1 MPVAGKYQ
9 SEAEKAVV
17 PHDGRLSA
25 SDYEALHTGQY
36 PGQHAGQ
43 HPRPTVK
50 PSEAARILIKAGPRV
65 GTVQEESRLPP
76 ADRCVTAVS
85 QKGEQ

>member
-1 MPVAGKYQ
+1 MPAAGTYQ
-9 SEAEKAVV
+9 SKAEKAVV

-25 SDYEALHTGQY
+25 SDYEALCTGQD
-36 PGQHAGQ
+36 PRQ

-50 PSEAARILIKAGPRV
+50 PSEAARVFIKAGPRIAS
-65 GTVQEESRLPP
+65 VQEESRLSP
-76 ADRCVTAVS
+76 AASCVTAVS

>member
-65 GTVQEESRLPP
+65 GTSAGGKPTASCRPLC
-76 ADRCVTAVS
+76 DGCVPE
-85 QKGEQ
+85 G

>member
-1 MPVAGKYQ
+1 MPAAGTYQ
-9 SEAEKAVV
+9 SKAEKAVV

-25 SDYEALHTGQY
+25 SDYEALRTGQD
-36 PGQHAGQ
+36 PGQHGGQ

-50 PSEAARILIKAGPRV
+50 PSEAARIFIKAGPRIV
-65 GTVQEESRLPP
+65 SVQEESRLSP
-76 ADRCVTAVS
+76 AASCVTAVS